1 MDFIKSM
8 FIAASGLKAQTGR
21 MRVIAENIANADSTG
36 QTPGE
41 DPYRRKVPT
50 FTNSFDSKV
59 EAELV
64 KLGKVREDQS
74 DFKLRYEPD
83 HPAANDKG
91 YVKMPNV
98 STLVEMADMQEATRS
113 YEANLNVVKSS
124 RSMMQ
129 KRSIFLEVDDRLA
142 DTGRRYNHV

>member
-1 MDFIKSM
+1 MDFMKSM

-36 QTPGE
+36 QTPDA

-64 KLGKVREDQS
+64 RLGKVREDQS
-74 DFKLRYEPD
+74 EFKLRYEPD

-98 STLVEMADMQEATRS
+98 NTLVEMADMQEATRS

-129 KRSIFLEVDDRLA
+129 KTLDILK
-142 DTGRRYNHV
+142 G

>member
-74 DFKLRYEPD
+74 EFKLRYEPD

-129 KRSIFLEVDDRLA
+129 KTLDILR
-142 DTGRRYNHV
+142 G

>member
-1 MDFIKSM
+1 MWEEPMDFIKSM

-74 DFKLRYEPD
+74 EFKLRYEPD

-129 KRSIFLEVDDRLA
+129 KTLDILR
-142 DTGRRYNHV
+142 G

>member
-1 MDFIKSM
+1 MDFMKSM

-36 QTPGE
+36 QTPGA

-50 FTNSFDSKV
+50 FSSSFDSKV

-64 KLGKVREDQS
+64 KLGRVREDQS
-74 DFKLRYEPD
+74 EFEVRYEPD
-83 HPAANDKG
+83 HPAANEKG
-91 YVKMPNV
+91 YIKMPNV
-98 STLVEMADMQEATRS
+98 NTLVEMADMQEATRS

-129 KRSIFLEVDDRLA
+129 KTLDILK
-142 DTGRRYNHV
+142 G